1 MKQNISVPLGVC
13 QEGGNISTL
22 ENVVGVQV
30 ETAPTI
36 PPLTLEQLTE
46 LKEKKANNSKT
57 AVSKAY
63 LYSCTYHECFNYQ
76 KASNRKEGFWIQN
89 ETKLRE

>member
-1 MKQNISVPLGVC
+1 MKQNISVPLAVC
-13 QEGGNISTL
+13 QEGSNISTL

-30 ETAPTI
+30 ETAPTV

-46 LKEKKANNSKT
+46 LKEKKGNNSKT

-63 LYSCTYHECFNYQ
+63 LYRCTYHECFNYQ

>member
-1 MKQNISVPLGVC
+1 MKQNISVPLAVC

-36 PPLTLEQLTE
+36 PPLTLEQLTK
-46 LKEKKANNSKT
+46 LKEKKSKQ
-57 AVSKAY
+57 
-63 LYSCTYHECFNYQ
+63 L
-76 KASNRKEGFWIQN
+76 QN
-89 ETKLRE
+89 CWFKGIPI